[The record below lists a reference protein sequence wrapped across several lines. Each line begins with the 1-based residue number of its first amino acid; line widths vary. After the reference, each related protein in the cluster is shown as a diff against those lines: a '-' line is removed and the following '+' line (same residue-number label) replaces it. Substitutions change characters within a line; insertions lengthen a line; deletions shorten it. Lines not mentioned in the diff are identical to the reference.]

1 MIAQLTPAAVPGG
14 PTSIRLQRFPTVVG
28 RDGGADVQLA
38 DPNVSHFHC
47 VLDSIEGV
55 LVVRDLG
62 SRTGTHINGM
72 RVSEAQLLPGDRL
85 SLGPTTFE
93 VEYDVPQRHQPE
105 ATATPVRLP
114 IASSLHEGAR
124 FWQLAAMAGMRMKA
138 MLFA

>member
-1 MIAQLTPAAVPGG
+1 MIAQLTPAAVPAGT
-14 PTSIRLQRFPTVVG
+14 TSIRLQQFPTVVG

-47 VLDSIEGV
+47 VLDWIDGV
-55 LVVRDLG
+55 MVVRDLG

-93 VEYDVPQRHQPE
+93 VEYDAPEGQRREEMPE
-105 ATATPVRLP
+105 PVR
-114 IASSLHEGAR
+114 AR
-124 FWQLAAMAGMRMKA
+124 GTSRHDRTQLWQFAAMAGMRMKA